1 MSLIAIDSGSGY
13 IDVPA
18 PSSMTTIPNELV
30 KSSRNALGNLYKF
43 RINVKTTISLTW
55 NVMTSEDKTRL
66 LSATSGNSFSVKYF
80 DMTDSTFKFG
90 TFYRGSD
97 LDVQP
102 LKRFDGTDFDHY
114 TVKMSL
120 VEF

>member
-1 MSLIAIDSGSGY
+1 MALLAIDSGSGY
-13 IDVPA
+13 VDVPA

-43 RINVKTTISLTW
+43 RINVKMTINVTW
-55 NVMTSEDKTRL
+55 NVISSADKTRL
-66 LSATSGNSFSVKYF
+66 LNATSGNSFSVKYF
-80 DMTDSTFKFG
+80 DMTSSTVKFG

-97 LDVQP
+97 LSVEP
-102 LKRFDGTDFDHY
+102 LKRFNGSDFEHY
-114 TVKMSL
+114 KVSMSL